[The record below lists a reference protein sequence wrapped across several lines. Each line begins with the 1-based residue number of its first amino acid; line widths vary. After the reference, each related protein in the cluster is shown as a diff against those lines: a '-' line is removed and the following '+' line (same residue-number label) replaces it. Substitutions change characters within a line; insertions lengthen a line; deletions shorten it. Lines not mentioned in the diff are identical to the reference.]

1 MRRAARDLVFRA
13 ITLLAL
19 IFIATIAATQPTGFD
34 HAFIEKTFADPV
46 AFFTLVLSISTIGL
60 WLVTWRSSFRQGKD
74 TKYSLDI
81 GAKAAAAAKASAEAA
96 ILNASAAVRAEL
108 PIVSI
113 SLLALFDSDK
123 LHSPVI
129 VGYPPKESVLKVNFK
144 NRGRSPAELIEICL
158 EWHISDKLANL
169 PDYRN
174 ISPYA
179 PGTFIDASGTLPNGP
194 EKITVLLQDDEVADL
209 PHGTVFLWVYGYV
222 KFRDSIVSELHVSPF
237 CAKWQSFWV
246 DRDGSRHSIG
256 FVYDSQTPTE
266 YTKKT

>member
-1 MRRAARDLVFRA
+1 MVPHQRFGRSFKRFLVRMRRAARDLVFRA

-129 VGYPPKESVLKVNFK
+129 VGYPPKESVLAQSEFQKS
-144 NRGRSPAELIEICL
+144 RS
-158 EWHISDKLANL
+158 
-169 PDYRN
+169 
-174 ISPYA
+174 
-179 PGTFIDASGTLPNGP
+179 
-194 EKITVLLQDDEVADL
+194 
-209 PHGTVFLWVYGYV
+209 
-222 KFRDSIVSELHVSPF
+222 VS
-237 CAKWQSFWV
+237 
-246 DRDGSRHSIG
+246 R
-256 FVYDSQTPTE
+256 
-266 YTKKT
+266 